1 MTMPSK
7 NSDNNKYFIYCRK
20 SSEDSGRQVL
30 SIDSQ
35 LGVMKEIAIRDDL
48 EIVHTF
54 TESKSAKAPGRDEFN
69 EMMTRIEKGE
79 ASGILCW
86 KLDRLARNPV
96 DEGKIKWLLQNGV
109 IKIIKTPE
117 RAYLP
122 GDNVLITSV
131 EFGMANQY
139 LRDLSTNV
147 KRGLKTKLEQGW
159 YPSFAPLGYLNTKVN
174 IRGENRIVKDPDR
187 YDLVRKIWDLML
199 TGKYSALEVLNIA
212 NNELGLRTRRK
223 GAVSGYVMCK
233 SNIYALLTNPFYYGW
248 FEYPQKSGLW
258 FKGKHEPMI
267 SKEEFDQVQI
277 LLGKYGRK
285 MHKH

>member
-86 KLDRLARNPV
+86 KLDRLARH
-96 DEGKIKWLLQNGV
+96 GH
-109 IKIIKTPE
+109 
-117 RAYLP
+117 R
-122 GDNVLITSV
+122 
-131 EFGMANQY
+131 
-139 LRDLSTNV
+139 
-147 KRGLKTKLEQGW
+147 
-159 YPSFAPLGYLNTKVN
+159 
-174 IRGENRIVKDPDR
+174 
-187 YDLVRKIWDLML
+187 
-199 TGKYSALEVLNIA
+199 
-212 NNELGLRTRRK
+212 NELRHSADECAYFHIRAKRRDARKSCRQQNQLELDGQSVGLGNERR
-223 GAVSGYVMCK
+223 
-233 SNIYALLTNPFYYGW
+233 
-248 FEYPQKSGLW
+248 Q
-258 FKGKHEPMI
+258 
-267 SKEEFDQVQI
+267 
-277 LLGKYGRK
+277 
-285 MHKH
+285 